1 MGEASAAPHNSNAAE
16 LLEEYRTLL
25 QSNDILIASLDALQQ
40 LPDPSHSQVI
50 RMKEIEEIQI
60 PQGIKAEQELG
71 AFIRE
76 LIAEVFKGDTGGT
89 WGNAKQR
96 AIIEL
101 RYLSLLKWE
110 TVNEVLNGEAPDF
123 ILKKPYYLRQTY
135 KAHRA
140 AIDNMDA
147 ALQRR
152 SSEGGPRS

>member
-1 MGEASAAPHNSNAAE
+1 MGEISADPRRSNAAA

-60 PQGIKAEQELG
+60 PQGIKAEQKLG
-71 AFIRE
+71 AFVRE
-76 LIAEVFKGDTGGT
+76 LIDEAFRGVTGGV

-101 RYLSLLKWE
+101 RYLNLLKWE

-123 ILKKPYYLRQTY
+123 ILKKPCYLRQMF

-140 AIDNMDA
+140 AIDKMDV

-152 SSEGGPRS
+152 SSEGGARS